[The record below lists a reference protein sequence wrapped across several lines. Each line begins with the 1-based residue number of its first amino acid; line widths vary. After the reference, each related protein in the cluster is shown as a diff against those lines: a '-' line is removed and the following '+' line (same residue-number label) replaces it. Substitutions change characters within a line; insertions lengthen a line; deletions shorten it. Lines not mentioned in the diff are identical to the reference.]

1 MVTNE
6 DLAHSIQRGDRD
18 ALATLIERHYDALV
32 GYLYRMTAGDRNLA
46 QDLAQEAFLRLI
58 RGIGRYQYPRPFKPW
73 LYAIATNLTRD
84 HYKRAAVRWKA
95 VEQDSDGLG
104 DVEDGGEPPEA
115 QLEAALEVRQIIAAL
130 GRLPEPQREAMVL
143 RYYQE
148 FSLAEIS
155 QTLGIPVGT
164 VKSRLSLGLRRL
176 RDLMLERDGMR

>member
-1 MVTNE
+1 LVTNE
-6 DLAHSIQRGDRD
+6 DLAHSIQQGDRD
-18 ALATLIERHYDALV
+18 ALATLVERHHDALV

-73 LYAIATNLTRD
+73 LYAIATNLARD
-84 HYKRAAVRWKA
+84 HYKRAIVRWKT

-104 DVEDGGEPPEA
+104 DVEDDGEPPEA
-115 QLEAALEVRQIIAAL
+115 RLEAALEARQIITAL
-130 GRLPEPQREAMVL
+130 GRLPEAQREAMVL

-176 RDLMLERDGMR
+176 RDLMLEWDGMR